1 MSKKAESTQIPKP
14 SQELIELAEK
24 AGATIVAYSPHRVD
38 MFTRGLI
45 TLGELQGINK
55 DAQYKMAKVGFDY
68 MREGKLEPAQK
79 VFEGLQALDPF
90 DAYFHTCL
98 GAISQELGDVE
109 RAELLYSRALEIN
122 PYSPVALA
130 QRGEIRLS
138 GGRLSEAIDDLSKA
152 LKEDP
157 EGKEPATRRAR
168 VLLTMVR
175 QTLDAARTDPVKT
188 TRDARKALEEAS
200 NKGHTPTQPNPTHKA
215 PPKAAPAPAKKAE
228 PVKGAPP
235 KAGPPAKKTE
245 PVKGAPPKAGPPG
258 KKPEPAKAAAKKP
271 EPPKAAAGKKPDP
284 KAAKKK

>member
-1 MSKKAESTQIPKP
+1 MSKKAESTEIPKP
-14 SQELIELAEK
+14 SPELIELAEK

-109 RAELLYSRALEIN
+109 RAERLYSRALEIN
-122 PYSPVALA
+122 PFSPVALA

-138 GGRLSEAIDDLSKA
+138 GGRLSEAIEDLSKA

-175 QTLDAARTDPVKT
+175 QTLDAARTDPAKT

-200 NKGHTPTQPNPTHKA
+200 NKGHTPTQPTPTHKA
-215 PPKAAPAPAKKAE
+215 SPKAAPAPAKKAE
-228 PVKGAPP
+228 PAKGAPA
-235 KAGPPAKKTE
+235 KAAPPA
-245 PVKGAPPKAGPPG
+245 
-258 KKPEPAKAAAKKP
+258 KKPEPAKAAGKKP
-271 EPPKAAAGKKPDP
+271 EPPKAAAKPAAGKKPDP

>member
-138 GGRLSEAIDDLSKA
+138 GGRLSEAIEDLSKA

-175 QTLDAARTDPVKT
+175 QTLDAARTDPAKT

-200 NKGHTPTQPNPTHKA
+200 NKGHSPTQPNPTHKA

-235 KAGPPAKKTE
+235 KAGPP
-245 PVKGAPPKAGPPG
+245 G
-258 KKPEPAKAAAKKP
+258 KKPEPTKAAAKKP
-271 EPPKAAAGKKPDP
+271 EPPKAAAKPAAGKKPDP